1 MRSALALADL
11 FSEAE
16 AMAAADPVAAMSW
29 SAWQR
34 DVLTDLHRFI
44 AVRAA
49 NQIGKTMLA
58 AAMIIMEIRG
68 TNPFRPPRHRGPLN
82 ILLCS
87 ESYEQM
93 SREGGVLEKLWE
105 MLPKDEIDPKVSF
118 IRGKGLMGV
127 KYPAI
132 RFISGPGAG
141 SVIRLFRYEQ
151 GARKLAG
158 STLHGI
164 VLDEP
169 CPADIYGEAV
179 PRLRQH
185 QGWMLITFTPTPD
198 MPDQTYLRRLIKAG
212 AVREHHIELTE
223 AACWP
228 QGYARPFQSQ
238 AQIDAFAAHLEA
250 HQVLLRVKAAWET
263 IDPERYLTAWGE
275 ACVDP
280 FEIRDLPP
288 GALVGVGVDH
298 GIQAGKQRA
307 CLLVCA
313 DVETDAPRFWLVDEA
328 GSDDPTT
335 TEQDAAAI
343 KHMLDRHGLD
353 YDDVDLWVGD
363 RSAQDAHQI
372 KHKNNA
378 ALMRAILRLYGRT
391 ADHPKARTLATP
403 KKWDRSV
410 SDGFTFMN
418 KAMKDARWRVHPRCL
433 MFRHAAATW
442 RKAQMDP
449 LKDCLDP
456 ARYVMQHAVR
466 NEVKIPALRAGY

>member
-34 DVLTDLHRFI
+34 DVLTDLHRFLV
-44 AVRAA
+44 VRAA

-58 AAMIIMEIRG
+58 AAIIIMEIRG

-169 CPADIYGEAV
+169 CPSNVYSEAV
-179 PRLRQH
+179 PRLNRNK
-185 QGWMLITFTPTPD
+185 GWLLATFTPTPD
-198 MPDQTYLRRLIKAG
+198 MPDQTFMQELIKAG
-212 AVREHHIELTE
+212 RVSEHHVELTPE
-223 AACWP
+223 ACWP
-228 QGYARPFQSQ
+228 EGNARPFMSPEDI
-238 AQIDAFAAHLEA
+238 ADFIASLPAHD
-250 HQVLLRVKAAWET
+250 VPLRVKASWDTSIEG
-263 IDPERYLTAWGE
+263 RVLTAWHEGLVE
-275 ACVDP
+275 A
-280 FEIRDLPP
+280 FDLAQLPE
-288 GALVGVGVDH
+288 GVQVVVGIDH
-298 GIQAGKQRA
+298 GLDAGKQRVVL
-307 CLLVCA
+307 LLVA
-313 DVETDAPRFWLVDEA
+313 DGESDAPSFWLFDEVA
-328 GSDDPTT
+328 LEEATT
-335 TEQDAAAI
+335 TEEDADNVLAMLE
-343 KHMLDRHGLD
+343 KHGMG
-353 YDDVDLWVGD
+353 YDHVDIWVGD
-363 RSAQDAHQI
+363 RSAQDKRNI
-372 KHKNNA
+372 KFKDNNA
-378 ALMRAILRLYGRT
+378 LLRAILRRVGRQVG
-391 ADHPKARTLATP
+391 DKNV
-403 KKWDRSV
+403 KKIVVPAKYQSSV
-410 SDGFTFMN
+410 SQGVAYMN
-418 KAMKDARWRVHPRCL
+418 RAMKAGRWKVHPRC
-433 MFRHAAATW
+433 AAFIGAARQW
-442 RKAQMDP
+442 KGGRREP
-449 LKDCLDP
+449 EKDIVDA
-456 ARYVMQHAVR
+456 ARYAMQQAVGG
-466 NEVKIPALRAGY
+466 NIMIQIKASY